1 MSSRPDLKV
10 DDEVGFVRFYRSIS
24 SSSDNDNNN
33 NETIRVFDR
42 GDWYSAHGAEAEFIA
57 RTVYKTTSV
66 IRNLG
71 RSDTGGLPSVTM
83 SVTVFRNFL
92 REALF
97 RLNRRVEIWGSASGR
112 GGQWKL
118 IKQASPGNLQDVEE
132 ELGSVGGL
140 NIEAGAPIILAVKI
154 SAKAGEARSVGV
166 CFADA
171 SVREL
176 GVSEFLD
183 NDVYSNLESL
193 VIQLGVKECLVQMD
207 AGRKDVE
214 LGKVRNIMDSCGI
227 AVSER
232 HSGDFGVRDIEQDLT
247 RLLRDERSAG
257 TLPQTELK
265 LAMGSA
271 AALIKY
277 LGVMT
282 DPSNFG
288 QYRLYQHD
296 LSQFMKLDS
305 SALRALNLMPGPRD
319 GSKSMSLFGLLNH
332 CKTPVG
338 SRLLAQWL
346 KQPLMDK
353 AEIEKRQQLVE
364 SFVMDTEL
372 RQTMQ
377 EEHLRS
383 IPDLYR
389 LAKRFQRKQATLEDV
404 VRVYQVAI
412 RLPGFVASLENVMD
426 EQYQT
431 PLEAE
436 YTSKLRSHSD
446 NLAKLE
452 EMVETTVDLDALENH
467 EFIIKPEFDES
478 LRIIRKKLDKLR
490 HDMDSEHR
498 RVGRDLDQEV
508 DKKLFLENHRV
519 HGWCFRLTRNE
530 AGCIRNKREYQECST
545 QKNGVYFTTSTMQAL
560 RREHDQLSSNYNR
573 TQTGLVSEV
582 VGVAASYCP
591 VLEQLAGVLAHLDVI
606 VSFAHCAVHAP
617 TPYVRPKI
625 HPRGTGN
632 TVLKEARHPCMEM
645 QDDISFITND
655 VSLIR
660 DESSFLIIT
669 GPNMGGKSTYI
680 RQIGV
685 IALMAQTGCFVPC
698 SEAELTIF
706 DCILARVGASDS
718 QLKGV
723 STFMAE
729 MLETSNILKS
739 ATSESLIIID
749 ELGRG
754 TSTYDGFGLAWA
766 ISEHIVT
773 EIRCFGLF
781 ATHFHELTA
790 LADRYP
796 KSAKNLH
803 VVAFIGDGTGNEE
816 DSKDSKRDQ
825 VTLLYRVEPGIC
837 DQSFGIH
844 VAELVRFPEK
854 VVNMARQKADE
865 LEDFTSS
872 GAQEKESMSLDKY
885 SQEEVEEG
893 SALLKDML
901 LKWKEAIEAPGK
913 DLTVEEKRQIM
924 RDLVNSDPKLQANK
938 VFQGI
943 KALYNARKLK
953 RPPAGQLDSC
963 TPFPSS
969 LSDVNMLMSDGLLRV
984 FWPYDL
990 PRSSSPG
997 VIVGWRN
1004 SEVDFFVLTV
1014 LEDVEP
1020 RNVDNALR
1028 AGILFRNSP
1037 HPIVRIFAL
1046 CGRSA
1051 MHVLGSTNSP
1061 DPPTAFNP
1069 SHLYVTTSS
1078 SGKVPRIFCP
1088 PETNLSVQV
1097 IMFHRPHPT
1106 RMEYMSLEPISLA
1119 LGDKVF
1125 GSDKSDAVSNKI
1137 DTEEESDKAQAGMLV
1152 EKLKLH
1158 TVVKHV
1164 PSSKEQALPLI
1175 INQVNCAY
1183 EMGKLM
1189 EKNSHLVGIRVKRSM
1204 SVGERVVES
1213 ATTLWDLFVLGVSY
1227 VFWQWIW
1234 PVITRIFI
1242 VGLVFHRTIAEIVLQ
1257 ILEWRARPDAAAL
1270 KDISATAQQVDIR
1283 LQQFCYWPIQYV
1295 KLRQRKDNWESVT
1308 TSHPDYIRFYNSLWL
1323 VANDVIIGIALGS
1336 YIIDNANWVAFQIS
1350 FILTGYTVEGLQGT
1364 ISWLMD
1370 WPAGLK
1376 LNNELAAFLGDL
1388 FLWVIENWAVH
1399 IYSFYIASA
1408 RIFNWQLTIIISLF
1422 HLFRGKKR
1430 NVLRNRIDSCDYDL
1444 DQLLLGTILFTV
1456 LFFLLPTVIVFY
1468 LAFASARMLIIS
1480 LKAVLDTC
1488 LAFLNHFPL
1497 FALMLRVKDSR
1508 RLPGGIRFELRE
1520 EHDKSSTSKSSVSV
1534 PYIHLESIPLTLRA
1548 MFDQYFQLGHRLRKH
1563 YLSPQVIFCL
1573 VTGRFV
1579 PPIHRRNLYGM
1590 QYSMLPARRASMTEV
1605 WSMLTQPRKTS
1616 SSSSSSSS
1624 MVGGMGTAANG
1635 ILKVPGAFGQ
1645 GELRRRGHR

>member
-1 MSSRPDLKV
+1 MSARPDLRV
-10 DDEVGFVRFYRSIS
+10 DDEVGFIRFYRSIS
-24 SSSDNDNNN
+24 DNTNTNDSNNN
-33 NETIRVFDR
+33 NDTIRIFDR
-42 GDWYSAHGAEAEFIA
+42 GDWYSAHGTEAEFIA

-66 IRNLG
+66 LRNLG
-71 RSDTGGLPSVTM
+71 RSETGGLPSVTM

-97 RLNRRVEIWGSASGR
+97 RLNKRVEIWAATGR
-112 GGQWKL
+112 GPGSWKL
-118 IKQASPGNLQDVEE
+118 AKQASPGNLQDVEE
-132 ELGSVGGL
+132 ELGSVGAL
-140 NIEAGAPIILAVKI
+140 SLDAAAPIILAVKI
-154 SAKAGEARSVGV
+154 SAKAGEARHVG
-166 CFADA
+166 
-171 SVREL
+171 L

-183 NDVYSNLESL
+183 NDVYSNFESL

-214 LGKVRNIMDSCGI
+214 LAKIRAIADSCGI

-232 HSGDFGVRDIEQDLT
+232 PAGDFGVKDIDQDLT

-265 LAMGSA
+265 LAMGAA

-277 LGVMT
+277 LGY
-282 DPSNFG
+282 
-288 QYRLYQHD
+288 QLYQHD
-296 LSQFMKLDS
+296 LSQFMKLDA

-319 GSKSMSLFGLLNH
+319 GSKSMSF
-332 CKTPVG
+332 
-338 SRLLAQWL
+338 RLLAQWL
-346 KQPLMDK
+346 KQPLMDR

-364 SFVMDTEL
+364 AFVVDTEL

-412 RLPGFVASLENVMD
+412 RLPGIVASLENVMD

-431 PLEAE
+431 PLEKE
-436 YTSKLRSHSD
+436 YTLKLRGFSD
-446 NLAKLE
+446 SLAKLE

-467 EFIIKPEFDES
+467 D

-490 HDMDSEHR
+490 HDMNVEHR

-508 DKKLFLENHRV
+508 EKKLFMENHR
-519 HGWCFRLTRNE
+519 

-560 RREHDQLSSNYNR
+560 RREHDQLS
-573 TQTGLVSEV
+573 EV
-582 VGVAASYCP
+582 VN
-591 VLEQLAGVLAHLDVI
+591 LAGVLAHLDVV
-606 VSFAHCAVHAP
+606 VSFAHAAVHAP
-617 TPYVRPKI
+617 TPYVRPKM

-632 TVLKEARHPCMEM
+632 TILKEARHPCMEM

-803 VVAFIGDGTGNEE
+803 VVAFLGDGTDEHLQG
-816 DSKDSKRDQ
+816 DDAKDAKRNQ

-865 LEDFTSS
+865 LEDFTSA
-872 GAQEKESMSLDKY
+872 GAQGSGGNGSSEESAPASIDKY

-893 SALLKDML
+893 SALLKEML
-901 LKWKEAIEAPGK
+901 LKWKAAVESPGQT
-913 DLTVEEKRQIM
+913 LTVEEKRQIM
-924 RDLVNSDPKLQANK
+924 RDLVKSDPKLQANK
-938 VFQGI
+938 VFQSI
-943 KALYNARKLK
+943 KALDARNLK
-953 RPPAGQLDSC
+953 RILPHTKRLDSC

-969 LSDVNMLMSDGLLRV
+969 PSESLNDNMLMSDGLLRV

-1004 SEVDFFVLTV
+1004 SELDLFVLTV
-1014 LEDVEP
+1014 LEGVEP

-1037 HPIVRIFAL
+1037 HPIVRIFTL

-1061 DPPTAFNP
+1061 DPPCAFNP
-1069 SHLYVTTSS
+1069 SHLYVTTTPAC
-1078 SGKVPRIFCP
+1078 KVPRIWCP

-1106 RMEYMSLEPISLA
+1106 RMEYMSLDPISLA
-1119 LGDKVF
+1119 LGDKVVAA
-1125 GSDKSDAVSNKI
+1125 DQPDAVSSQI
-1137 DTEEESDKAQAGMLV
+1137 DTEEEHDKGKGGKLV

-1189 EKNSHLVGIRVKRSM
+1189 EKNSHLIGIRVKRSM

-1234 PVITRIFI
+1234 PVITRIFV

-1336 YIIDNANWVAFQIS
+1336 YIIDNANWVAFQINS
-1350 FILTGYTVEGLQGT
+1350 ILTGWTVEGLQRT

-1388 FLWVIENWAVH
+1388 FLWVIENWADYMPIALFSDLVSILTVH

-1480 LKAVLDTC
+1480 LKAALDTC

-1508 RLPGGIRFELRE
+1508 RLPGGIRFELRQ
-1520 EHDKSSTSKSSVSV
+1520 EHDKSPATGKSTTSV
-1534 PYIHLESIPLTLRA
+1534 PYIHFESIPLALRA

-1563 YLSPQVIFCL
+1563 YLAPRVIFCL

-1590 QYSMLPARRASMTEV
+1590 QYSMLPARRATMMEV

-1616 SSSSSSSS
+1616 SGGSSSSS
-1624 MVGGMGTAANG
+1624 MGGGIGTAANG
-1635 ILKVPGAFGQ
+1635 ILKVPGTFGQ
-1645 GELRRRGHR
+1645 GDLRRRGHR

>member
-1 MSSRPDLKV
+1 MSSRPDLRV
-10 DDEVGFVRFYRSIS
+10 DDEVGFIRFYRSLAS
-24 SSSDNDNNN
+24 NSND
-33 NETIRVFDR
+33 ETIRVFDR

-66 IRNLG
+66 LRNLG
-71 RSDTGGLPSVTM
+71 RSESGGLPSVTM

-97 RLNRRVEIWGSASGR
+97 RLNKRIEIWGSVGT
-112 GGQWKL
+112 GKGHWKL
-118 IKQASPGNLQDVEE
+118 VKQASPGNLQDVEE

-140 NIEAGAPIILAVKI
+140 NMDSAPIILAVKI
-154 SAKAGEARSVGV
+154 SAKATEARSVGV

-183 NDVYSNLESL
+183 NDIYSNFESL
-193 VIQLGVKECLVQMD
+193 IIQLGVKECLVQMD
-207 AGRKDVE
+207 ANKKDVE
-214 LGKVRNIMDSCGI
+214 LGKIRTIADSCGI
-227 AVSER
+227 AISER
-232 HSGDFGVRDIEQDLT
+232 PVADFGVKDIEQDLT
-247 RLLRDERSAG
+247 RLLRDERSAS

-277 LGVMT
+277 LGVMS
-282 DPSNFG
+282 DPTNFG
-288 QYRLYQHD
+288 QYQLYQHD
-296 LSQFMKLDS
+296 LSQFMKLDA

-346 KQPLMDK
+346 KQPLMDL

-364 SFVMDTEL
+364 AFVVNTEL

-389 LAKRFQRKQATLEDV
+389 LAKRFQRKQANLEDV

-412 RLPGFVASLENVMD
+412 RLPGFVNSLENVMD
-426 EQYQT
+426 EEYQT
-431 PLEAE
+431 PLETE
-436 YTSKLRSHSD
+436 YTSNLRSHSD
-446 NLAKLE
+446 SLAKLE

-478 LRIIRKKLDKLR
+478 LRIIRKKLDKIR
-490 HDMDSEHR
+490 HDMGVEHR
-498 RVGRDLDQEV
+498 RVGRDLDQEM

-545 QKNGVYFTTSTMQAL
+545 QKNGVYFTTSTMQTL

-573 TQTGLVSEV
+573 TQTGLVNEV
-582 VGVAASYCP
+582 VNVATSYCP
-591 VLEQLAGVLAHLDVI
+591 VLERLAGVLAHLDVI
-606 VSFAHCAVHAP
+606 VSFAHASVHAP
-617 TPYVRPKI
+617 SSYVRPKM

-698 SEAELTIF
+698 TEAELTIF

-796 KSAKNLH
+796 KSVKNLH
-803 VVAFIGDGTGNEE
+803 VVAFIGDGTGDDCE
-816 DSKDSKRDQ
+816 DKKSRRNQ

-844 VAELVRFPEK
+844 VAELVRFPDK
-854 VVNMARQKADE
+854 VVNMARQKAEE

-872 GAQEKESMSLDKY
+872 EQQGEHSSMAIDGY
-885 SQEEVEEG
+885 SQDEVEEG
-893 SALLKDML
+893 NALLKAML
-901 LKWKEAIEAPGK
+901 LKWKAETESSDK
-913 DLTVEEKRQIM
+913 KLTVEEKRQIM
-924 RDLVNSDPKLQANK
+924 RDLVKADEKLQANK
-938 VFQGI
+938 IFQGI
-943 KALYNARKLK
+943 K
-953 RPPAGQLDSC
+953 PD
-963 TPFPSS
+963 
-969 LSDVNMLMSDGLLRV
+969 DNMLMNDGLLRV

-990 PRSSSPG
+990 PRSSSQG
-997 VIVGWRN
+997 VIVGWKN
-1004 SEVDFFVLTV
+1004 SELDLFVLTV

-1037 HPIVRIFAL
+1037 HPIVRIFTL

-1051 MHVLGSTNSP
+1051 MHVLGTTNPREPS
-1061 DPPTAFNP
+1061 TAFNP
-1069 SHLYVTTSS
+1069 SHLYVNTHPSC
-1078 SGKVPRIFCP
+1078 KVPRIYCP
-1088 PETNLSVQV
+1088 PETNMSVQV

-1125 GSDKSDAVSNKI
+1125 AADKSDSVSDKI
-1137 DTEEESDKAQAGMLV
+1137 DTDEERDKVKSQKLV

-1164 PSSKEQALPLI
+1164 PSYKEQALTLI

-1189 EKNSHLVGIRVKRSM
+1189 EKNSHLIGIRVKRSM

-1213 ATTLWDLFVLGVSY
+1213 ATTLWDLSVLGVSY
-1227 VFWQWIW
+1227 VFWQWLW
-1234 PVITRIFI
+1234 PVVTRVFVI
-1242 VGLVFHRTIAEIVLQ
+1242 GLVFHRTIAEIVLQ
-1257 ILEWRARPDAAAL
+1257 VLEWRARPDAAAL

-1336 YIIDNANWVAFQIS
+1336 YIIDNANWVAFQINI
-1350 FILTGYTVEGLQGT
+1350 ILTGWTVEGLQRT

-1388 FLWVIENWAVH
+1388 FLWVIENWADLVSILTVH

-1444 DQLLLGTILFTV
+1444 DQLLIGTILFTV
-1456 LFFLLPTVIVFY
+1456 LFFLLPTIIVFY
-1468 LAFASARMLIIS
+1468 LAFATARMSIIS
-1480 LKAVLDTC
+1480 VKAALDTC

-1508 RLPGGIRFELRE
+1508 RLPGGIHFELRE
-1520 EHDKSSTSKSSVSV
+1520 EHDKSLNSDSTSTV

-1563 YLSPQVIFCL
+1563 YLSPRVIFCL

-1579 PPIHRRNLYGM
+1579 PPIHRRNLYSM
-1590 QYSMLPARRASMTEV
+1590 QYSMLPARRSGMAEV
-1605 WSMLTQPRKTS
+1605 WSLLTQPRKVNS
-1616 SSSSSSSS
+1616 SSGSSST
-1624 MVGGMGTAANG
+1624 MGGGIGTTANG
-1635 ILKVPGAFGQ
+1635 LLKVPSGFGQ
-1645 GELRRRGHR
+1645 GDMRRRGHR

>member
-1 MSSRPDLKV
+1 MSFRSDAKG
-10 DDEVGFVRFYRSIS
+10 DDDAALIRFYRTLEH
-24 SSSDNDNNN
+24 DND
-33 NETIRVFDR
+33 TIRIFDH
-42 GDWYSAHGAEAEFIA
+42 GEYYAAYGAEAELIA
-57 RTVYKTTSV
+57 RTVFKTTSV
-66 IRNLG
+66 LRYLG
-71 RSDTGGLPSVTM
+71 RSETGGLPKVQLTA
-83 SVTVFRNFL
+83 TVFKNFL

-97 RLNRRVEIWGSASGR
+97 RLNKRIEIWISLGAGK
-112 GGQWKL
+112 GYKK
-118 IKQASPGNLQDVEE
+118 IKQASPGNLQEVED

-140 NIEAGAPIILAVKI
+140 VGMESGAPIILAVKI
-154 SAKAGEARSVGV
+154 SAKAGEARNIGV

-183 NDVYSNLESL
+183 NDVYSNFESL
-193 VIQLGVKECLVQMD
+193 VIQLGVKECLVTTD
-207 AGRKDVE
+207 LNKKDLE
-214 LGKVRNIMDSCGI
+214 LAKIRTIADTCGI
-227 AVSER
+227 AISER
-232 HSGDFGVRDIEQDLT
+232 PVADFGIRDIEQDLT
-247 RLLRDERSAG
+247 RLLRDERS
-257 TLPQTELK
+257 
-265 LAMGSA
+265 LAMGA
-271 AALIKY
+271 ASALIRY
-277 LGVMT
+277 LGY
-282 DPSNFG
+282 
-288 QYRLYQHD
+288 QLYQHD
-296 LSQFMKLDS
+296 LAHFMKLDAA
-305 SALRALNLMPGPRD
+305 ALRALNLMPGPRD
-319 GSKSMSLFGLLNH
+319 GSKSMSLFGL
-332 CKTPVG
+332 
-338 SRLLAQWL
+338 RLLAQWL
-346 KQPLMDK
+346 KQPLMDLG
-353 AEIEKRQQLVE
+353 EIEKRQQLVE
-364 SFVMDTEL
+364 AF
-372 RQTMQ
+372 

-389 LAKRFQRKQATLEDV
+389 LAKRFQRKQANLEDV

-412 RLPGFVASLENVMD
+412 RLPGFVSSLENVMD
-426 EQYQT
+426 EKYQT
-431 PLEAE
+431 PLDNE
-436 YTSKLRSHSD
+436 YTTKIRNHS
-446 NLAKLE
+446 NSLAKLE

-467 EFIIKPEFDES
+467 EFIIKPEFDDS
-478 LRIIRKKLDKLR
+478 LRIIRKKLDKVR
-490 HDMDSEHR
+490 SDMELEYR
-498 RVGRDLDQEV
+498 TVARDLDQER
-508 DKKLFLENHRV
+508 DKKLFLENSNK

-530 AGCIRNKREYQECST
+530 AGCIRNKKGYQECST
-545 QKNGVYFTTSTMQAL
+545 QKNGVYFTTSTMQSL

-582 VGVAASYCP
+582 VNVAASYSP

-606 VSFAHCAVHAP
+606 VSFAHASVHAP
-617 TPYVRPKI
+617 TGYTRPKI

-680 RQIGV
+680 RMIGV

-698 SEAELTIF
+698 TEAELTIF

-729 MLETSNILKS
+729 MLETSNILKC

-781 ATHFHELTA
+781 ATHFHELTS

-796 KSAKNLH
+796 KSVKNLH
-803 VVAFIGDGTGNEE
+803 VVAFIGDGISTKE
-816 DSKDSKRDQ
+816 DKLKRKSQ
-825 VTLLYRVEPGIC
+825 QKVTLLYRVEPGIC

-854 VVNMARQKADE
+854 VVNMARQKAEE
-865 LEDFTSS
+865 LEDFTTAESS
-872 GAQEKESMSLDKY
+872 AKPSSTAIDKY

-893 SALLKDML
+893 SALLKAML
-901 LKWKEAIEAPGK
+901 LKWKATIEDPGK
-913 DLTVEEKRQIM
+913 NLTAEEKRQIM
-924 RDLVNSDPKLQANK
+924 RDLVKADPKLQANP

-943 KALYNARKLK
+943 QA
-953 RPPAGQLDSC
+953 
-963 TPFPSS
+963 F
-969 LSDVNMLMSDGLLRV
+969 DGLLRI

-990 PRSSSPG
+990 PRSSAPG

-1004 SEVDFFVLTV
+1004 SELDLFVLAV

-1037 HPIVRIFAL
+1037 HPVPRIFGL
-1046 CGRSA
+1046 CGRSS
-1051 MHVLGSTNSP
+1051 MHVLGSTNSQE
-1061 DPPTAFNP
+1061 PPTAFNTA
-1069 SHLYVTTSS
+1069 HLFVTTNSAC
-1078 SGKVPRIFCP
+1078 KVPRIHCP
-1088 PETNLSVQV
+1088 PEANISIQV
-1097 IMFHRPHPT
+1097 IMFHRPDPT
-1106 RMEYMSLEPISLA
+1106 RMEYMSLNPISLA
-1119 LGDKVF
+1119 LEDKVLAA
-1125 GSDKSDAVSNKI
+1125 DKPDAGF
-1137 DTEEESDKAQAGMLV
+1137 DKTSVGEGV
-1152 EKLKLH
+1152 EKVRVQKLVDKLRLH
-1158 TVVKHV
+1158 TVVKHI
-1164 PSSKEQALPLI
+1164 PSHKELALPFI
-1175 INQVNCAY
+1175 INQINCAY
-1183 EMGKLM
+1183 EMGKLI
-1189 EKNSHLVGIRVKRSM
+1189 EKNSSLIGIRVKRSM
-1204 SVGERVVES
+1204 SVSERVVES
-1213 ATTLWDLFVLGVSY
+1213 ATTIWDLFVLGVSY

-1234 PVITRIFI
+1234 PVVTRVFVI
-1242 VGLVFHRTIAEIVLQ
+1242 GLVIHRAVADLVLQ

-1283 LQQFCYWPIQYV
+1283 LQQFCYWPTQYV
-1295 KLRQRKDNWESVT
+1295 KLRQRKDDWESVT
-1308 TSHPDYIRFYNSLWL
+1308 TYHAHYIRFYNSLWL

-1336 YIIDNANWVAFQIS
+1336 YIIDNANWVAYQINLVLS
-1350 FILTGYTVEGLQGT
+1350 GWTVEGLSQT

-1468 LAFASARMLIIS
+1468 LAFTSARMLIIT
-1480 LKAVLDTC
+1480 LKAGLDTW

-1508 RLPGGIRFELRE
+1508 RLPGGIRFELRQ
-1520 EHDKSSTSKSSVSV
+1520 EHDSSSTNTPDPIVH
-1534 PYIHLESIPLTLRA
+1534 YIHLESIPLTLRA
-1548 MFDQYFQLGHRLRKH
+1548 MFDQYFQLAHRLRKH
-1563 YLSPQVIFCL
+1563 YLSPRVIFCL
-1573 VTGRFV
+1573 FTGRFV
-1579 PPIHRRNLYGM
+1579 PPIHRRNLYSM
-1590 QYSMLPARRASMTEV
+1590 QYSMLPDARPSLSQV
-1605 WSMLTQPRKTS
+1605 WSELTQPRKMS
-1616 SSSSSSSS
+1616 SSSSGSSLGIGSGS
-1624 MVGGMGTAANG
+1624 NG
-1635 ILKVPGAFGQ
+1635 LLRVSGFGFSQ

>member
-1 MSSRPDLKV
+1 MSSRPDLRV
-10 DDEVGFVRFYRSIS
+10 DDEVGFIRFYRSITNNN
-24 SSSDNDNNN
+24 DNDNGNNN
-33 NETIRVFDR
+33 NETIRIFDR
-42 GDWYSAHGAEAEFIA
+42 GDWYSAHGSEAEFIA

-66 IRNLG
+66 LRNLG
-71 RSDTGGLPSVTM
+71 RSETGGLPSVTM

-97 RLNRRVEIWGSASGR
+97 RLNKRVEIWGSSSGTGR
-112 GGQWKL
+112 GGQWKMV
-118 IKQASPGNLQDVEE
+118 KQASPGNLQDVEE

-140 NIEAGAPIILAVKI
+140 SLEAGAPIILAVKI
-154 SAKAGEARSVGV
+154 SAKAGEARSVG
-166 CFADA
+166 
-171 SVREL
+171 L

-207 AGRKDVE
+207 VGRKDVE
-214 LGKVRNIMDSCGI
+214 LAKVRNIADSCGI

-232 HSGDFGVRDIEQDLT
+232 QSGDFGVRDIEQDLT

-265 LAMGSA
+265 LAMGAA

-277 LGVMT
+277 LGY
-282 DPSNFG
+282 
-288 QYRLYQHD
+288 QLYQHD

-319 GSKSMSLFGLLNH
+319 GSKTMSL
-332 CKTPVG
+332 
-338 SRLLAQWL
+338 RLLAQWL
-346 KQPLMDK
+346 KQPLMDL

-364 SFVMDTEL
+364 AFVVDTEL

-431 PLEAE
+431 PLEQE

-446 NLAKLE
+446 SLAKLE

-478 LRIIRKKLDKLR
+478 LRVIRKKLDKLR
-490 HDMDSEHR
+490 HDMDTEHR

-508 DKKLFLENHRV
+508 DKKLFMENHR
-519 HGWCFRLTRNE
+519 

-582 VGVAASYCP
+582 VN
-591 VLEQLAGVLAHLDVI
+591 LAGVLAHLDVV
-606 VSFAHCAVHAP
+606 VSFAHSAVHAP

-632 TVLKEARHPCMEM
+632 TILKEARHPCMEM

-660 DESSFLIIT
+660 DDSSFLIIT

-739 ATSESLIIID
+739 ATSD
-749 ELGRG
+749 
-754 TSTYDGFGLAWA
+754 TYDGFGLAWA

-773 EIRCFGLF
+773 EIRS
-781 ATHFHELTA
+781 

-803 VVAFIGDGTGNEE
+803 VVAFIGDGTSNGAE
-816 DSKDSKRDQ
+816 SRDSKR
-825 VTLLYRVEPGIC
+825 IC

-872 GAQEKESMSLDKY
+872 GAQGQESNMSLDKY

-893 SALLKDML
+893 SALLKEML

-913 DLTVEEKRQIM
+913 DLSVEEKRQIM

-943 KALYNARKLK
+943 QAFS
-953 RPPAGQLDSC
+953 LDSC

-1004 SEVDFFVLTV
+1004 SELDLFVLTV

-1061 DPPTAFNP
+1061 EPPTAFNP
-1069 SHLYVTTSS
+1069 SHLYVTTNS
-1078 SGKVPRIFCP
+1078 SGKVPRIYCP

-1125 GSDKSDAVSNKI
+1125 AEKSDDVSDQIN
-1137 DTEEESDKAQAGMLV
+1137 TEEERGKSQAVKLV

-1213 ATTLWDLFVLGVSY
+1213 ATTLWDLVVLGVSY

-1336 YIIDNANWVAFQIS
+1336 YIIDNANWVAFQINS
-1350 FILTGYTVEGLQGT
+1350 VLTGWTVEGLQRT

-1480 LKAVLDTC
+1480 LKAALDTC

-1508 RLPGGIRFELRE
+1508 RLPGGIHFELRE
-1520 EHDKSSTSKSSVSV
+1520 EYHKCPTSKSSVSV

-1563 YLSPQVIFCL
+1563 YLAPQVIFCL

-1590 QYSMLPARRASMTEV
+1590 QYSMLPARRATMTEV
-1605 WSMLTQPRKTS
+1605 WSLLTQPRKTS
-1616 SSSSSSSS
+1616 SGSSSSSSS
-1624 MVGGMGTAANG
+1624 MGGGIGTAANG

-1645 GELRRRGHR
+1645 GDLRRRGHR